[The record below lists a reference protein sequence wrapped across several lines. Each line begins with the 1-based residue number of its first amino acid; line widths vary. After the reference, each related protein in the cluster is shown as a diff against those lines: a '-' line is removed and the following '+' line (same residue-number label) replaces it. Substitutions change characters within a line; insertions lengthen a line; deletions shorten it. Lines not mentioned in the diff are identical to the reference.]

1 MLRCH
6 SSYGCLYITRHS
18 CIGDGGGG
26 LMTSD
31 SLRVLPQQVTYAPM
45 DRPTPRS
52 VWAAQTEGQGQDRK
66 LGRAGE
72 EVGSTWRSEVF
83 GYMLCLWHSQK
94 CNKNIILKTSA
105 AHLCASLFLY
115 KKNSFNPHE

>member
-52 VWAAQTEGQGQDRK
+52 VWAAQTEARARTGSWEG
-66 LGRAGE
+66 LGKRWEALGG
-72 EVGSTWRSEVF
+72 VK
-83 GYMLCLWHSQK
+83 CLDT
-94 CNKNIILKTSA
+94 CCAYGILKNVIKT
-105 AHLCASLFLY
+105 LY
-115 KKNSFNPHE
+115 